1 MYVLDQL
8 NQSWPPGKASS
19 SLFWY
24 LSYHAMSA
32 AGFRRNVGELYVSH
46 KATRDK
52 SEDHL
57 IAACQVHEVFRKN
70 YTCRGIYSEEMTE

>member
-1 MYVLDQL
+1 
-8 NQSWPPGKASS
+8 
-19 SLFWY
+19 
-24 LSYHAMSA
+24 MSA